1 MKQGE
6 IWLADLNPTKGSE
19 QNGVR
24 PVIIISGNLLND
36 HANVLMICP
45 LTTSIKR
52 YHGNLILEPDAINGL
67 SATSEALT
75 LHIRSVSKDR
85 LKNRMGK
92 INPTELSK
100 IKNCLND
107 LLRY

>member
-19 QNGVR
+19 QKGVR

-36 HANVLMICP
+36 NANVVMICP
-45 LTTSIKR
+45 LTSSIKR
-52 YHGNLILEPDAINGL
+52 YHGNLILEPNAVNGL
-67 SATSEALT
+67 SSISEGLT
-75 LHIRSVSKDR
+75 LHIRSIAKSR

-92 INPTELSK
+92 ITTSELIK
-100 IKNCLND
+100 IKTCLND
-107 LLRY
+107 LLHY

>member
-6 IWLADLNPTKGSE
+6 IWMADLNPAKGSE

-36 HANVLMICP
+36 NANVLMICP
-45 LTTSIKR
+45 LTSSIKR
-52 YHGNLILEPDAINGL
+52 YHGNLILEPNAVNGL
-67 SATSEALT
+67 SSISEALT
-75 LHIRSVSKDR
+75 LHIRSVAKGR
-85 LKNRMGK
+85 LKNKMGK
-92 INPTELSK
+92 ITPDELLK

-107 LLRY
+107 LLHY

>member
-19 QNGVR
+19 QKGIR

-45 LTTSIKR
+45 LTSSIKN
-52 YHGNLILEPDAINGL
+52 YHGNLILELDSINGL
-67 SATSEALT
+67 SSTSEALT
-75 LHIRSVSKDR
+75 FHIRSVSKDR
-85 LKNRMGK
+85 LQSKMGK
-92 INPTELSK
+92 ITSSELLK

>member
-19 QNGVR
+19 QKGVR

-45 LTTSIKR
+45 LTSPIKN
-52 YHGNLILEPDAINGL
+52 YHGNLILEPNAINGL
-67 SATSEALT
+67 SSTSEALT
-75 LHIRSVSKDR
+75 LHIRSVSKNR
-85 LKNRMGK
+85 LQSKMGK
-92 INPTELSK
+92 ITTSDLLK

>member
-6 IWLADLNPTKGSE
+6 IWMTNLNPTKGSE

-36 HANVLMICP
+36 YANVVMVCP
-45 LTTSIKR
+45 LTTSLKK
-52 YHGNLILEPDAINGL
+52 YHGNLILTPNTFNGL
-67 SATSEALT
+67 SDISEALT

-85 LKNRMGK
+85 LISKLGK
-92 INPTELSK
+92 IKSEELQK